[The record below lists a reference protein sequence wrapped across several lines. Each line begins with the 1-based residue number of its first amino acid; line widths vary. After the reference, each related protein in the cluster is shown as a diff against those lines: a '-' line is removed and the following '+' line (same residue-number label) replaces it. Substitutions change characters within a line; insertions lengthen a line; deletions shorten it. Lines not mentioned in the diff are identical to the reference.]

1 MNDLIVYTSKLPS
14 NESLKL
20 ITLDIDKYLE
30 AAENLVEQAKRAEIT
45 DEESYAK
52 GGDLISIGRSQSK
65 KAEDERLKIVGP
77 FNKLIKYINSAYKLP
92 KEKFTDSRSVIEAK
106 MMTWK
111 RVEDERQRAEAD
123 KVRKKLEADALAA
136 AAKAEDAEAKEEIVE
151 QAKAAIEVMAEGVGV
166 GLARGTYG
174 SSTGTRKTY
183 STEVVNIKEFIGGL
197 IAHIDNGNKREID
210 LSALIEFRTSG
221 MNKLA
226 ETLYKA
232 GVRAMPGAKIV
243 ETEGIRVY

>member
-1 MNDLIVYTSKLPS
+1 MPARVP
-14 NESLKL
+14 
-20 ITLDIDKYLE
+20 
-30 AAENLVEQAKRAEIT
+30 AHGPAPCT
-45 DEESYAK
+45 D
-52 GGDLISIGRSQSK
+52 RS
-65 KAEDERLKIVGP
+65 G
-77 FNKLIKYINSAYKLP
+77 
-92 KEKFTDSRSVIEAK
+92 
-106 MMTWK
+106 
-111 RVEDERQRAEAD
+111 
-123 KVRKKLEADALAA
+123 LAA

-151 QAKAAIEVMAEGVGV
+151 QAKAAIEVMAEGGGV

-226 ETLYKA
+226 ESLYKA